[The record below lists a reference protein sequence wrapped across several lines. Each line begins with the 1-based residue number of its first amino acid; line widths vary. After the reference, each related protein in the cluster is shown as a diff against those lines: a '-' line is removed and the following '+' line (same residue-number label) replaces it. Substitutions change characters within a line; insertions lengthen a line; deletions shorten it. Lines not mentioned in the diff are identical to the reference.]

1 MNIASPISTWFGGNC
16 CVPSA
21 CRSSASTMT
30 MRVKLVIISRIA
42 GARERTVSR
51 MTICIAAEKFSRL
64 EISGTFRI
72 GAVIGDGV
80 ALTSVCA
87 VAPLTI
93 DFSCPQAV
101 EDADMSSIT
110 ARRGARRAR
119 NRALFHRQPND
130 RESLLI

>member
-1 MNIASPISTWFGGNC
+1 
-16 CVPSA
+16 
-21 CRSSASTMT
+21 
-30 MRVKLVIISRIA
+30 
-42 GARERTVSR
+42 
-51 MTICIAAEKFSRL
+51 
-64 EISGTFRI
+64 
-72 GAVIGDGV
+72 
-80 ALTSVCA
+80 